1 MNSSELALVKRHL
14 SARYTGTSNTLLVT
28 SNASVPKSKELSLD
42 LWKKRV
48 DAVLKGDFQ
57 QNSCMGS
64 FPNTRRHTPY
74 VATLGK
80 SVKHEEILDNGGKVL
95 SLNRHY
101 LLFWRRLLDSSS
113 WWVLR
118 KSHNENII
126 RATEGHES
134 HTLLWSWAFK
144 RWECFFRLCSLV
156 WWD

>member
-1 MNSSELALVKRHL
+1 MNSSELALVKRHS
-14 SARYTGTSNTLLVT
+14 SARFVDTSNTLLVT
-28 SNASVPKSKELSLD
+28 SNASVPKSKVLSLD

-48 DAVLKGDFQ
+48 DAVLKGAFQ
-57 QNSCMGS
+57 QNSCMWVL
-64 FPNTRRHTPY
+64 PQTHTPY

-80 SVKHEEILDNGGKVL
+80 SVKHEKISDIGGKVL

-101 LLFWRRLLDSSS
+101 LLFWKRLLDSSS
-113 WWVLR
+113 WWIPR

-126 RATEGHES
+126 RPTEGHES

-144 RWECFFRLCSLV
+144 RWECVFELCSLV